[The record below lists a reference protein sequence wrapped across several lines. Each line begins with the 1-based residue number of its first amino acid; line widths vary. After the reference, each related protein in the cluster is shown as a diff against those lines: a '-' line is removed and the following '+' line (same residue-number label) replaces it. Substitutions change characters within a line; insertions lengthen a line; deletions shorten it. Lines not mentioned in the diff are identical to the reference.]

1 MKTSSV
7 KTPEVKETRK
17 KQTRIENTNWDSR
30 CNTITHFVCPPSTRE
45 VVKAQN
51 TRPRDGREN
60 VSRRRVATFP
70 SSSRRCHDASRR
82 LHFYP
87 LGTNRPRNVSGDLEI
102 HSKSCFKNT
111 IASQHIACGNKEV
124 CVMTDS
130 IHVLIF
136 QITPSSCQ
144 THFAQGRH

>member
-1 MKTSSV
+1 MKTSRV
-7 KTPEVKETRK
+7 KTPEVKKRFRHGLTDGKAIVHRK
-17 KQTRIENTNWDSR
+17 HKQGFEVPSNV
-30 CNTITHFVCPPSTRE
+30 FCPPSTRE

-124 CVMTDS
+124 CVMTD
-130 IHVLIF
+130 
-136 QITPSSCQ
+136 
-144 THFAQGRH
+144 